1 MPDSLDSSRPPWPAN
16 LPRLIAGV
24 LVVTG
29 LGYYYLAGAIEH
41 GNAVNTSKA
50 RGDQSA
56 YLAEAKLIY
65 DNWHGVND
73 PPILQPRNRMPLY
86 PAFLA
91 TRYDPTWSDPEFFEH
106 AKRFNIELSVVLLVI
121 VAVVFRRHL
130 ATLPAA
136 NLTLILAFGY
146 YVFKAGYTQ
155 SELLFYTLHL
165 LTFVALWHLIE
176 SKTPGATVFYAVL
189 AGALAALAH
198 LTKAAMLPL
207 AALFL
212 VVYAIDGIICMIK
225 TRKTPAFGWRLA
237 GCVLFAAS
245 FLAVLY
251 PYIANSKRVHGQ
263 YFYNLN
269 TSALMW
275 YDNYPQGSVQILS
288 YGPDGWPPGQRS
300 ARPGPLKYWR
310 EHTSAQIAARF
321 YYGFRDM
328 LYGSY
333 YSFWYVKFVA
343 VYVVCAGL
351 LIVPGWSTFRA
362 TIKRHTALAVFLFLY
377 AAVYGPA
384 VAFYEPISGTGT
396 TRFLLPHVAPV
407 LLVLSMFFESASFRD
422 RRWSFGGAEIGPPHV
437 HVLLLAMM
445 GLDLTFTL
453 WPRLMTTYGGF

>member
-1 MPDSLDSSRPPWPAN
+1 VALRTSPAS

-24 LVVTG
+24 LIVTG

-41 GNAVNTSKA
+41 ANTVNTFKA

-91 TRYDPTWSDPEFFEH
+91 ARYDPKWSDPEFFEH
-106 AKRFNIELSVVLLVI
+106 AKRFNIELSMVLLAI
-121 VAVVFRRHL
+121 VAVVLTRHL
-130 ATLPAA
+130 PTLPAA
-136 NLTLILAFGY
+136 NLTLIMAFGY
-146 YVFKAGYTQ
+146 FAFKAGYVQ
-155 SELLFYTLHL
+155 SELLFYTLHF
-165 LTFVALWHLIE
+165 LTFVAFWHLLE
-176 SKTPGATVFYAVL
+176 SQPSRATIVYAVL
-189 AGALAALAH
+189 AGVLAALAH

-212 VVYAIDGIICMIK
+212 GVYAIDGLVRLIK
-225 TRKTPAFGWRLA
+225 TRQIPAFGWRFA

-245 FLAVLY
+245 FLVVLY

-275 YDNYPQGSVQILS
+275 YDNYPQASVEILS
-288 YGPDGWPPGQRS
+288 YGPDGWPPGRRS

-310 EHTSAQIAARF
+310 EHTIGQIVARF
-321 YYGFRDM
+321 DRGFRDM
-328 LYGSY
+328 LVRSHRT
-333 YSFWYVKFVA
+333 FWYLKFVT

-351 LIVPGWSTFRA
+351 LIASAWSTFRA
-362 TIKRHTALAVFLFLY
+362 TIRRHAALAVFLFLY

-396 TRFLLPHVAPV
+396 IRFLLVHVAP
-407 LLVLSMFFESASFRD
+407 LLFLLSVFFESASFRD
-422 RRWSFGGAEIGPPHV
+422 RHWTLVGVEIGPPHV
-437 HVLLLAMM
+437 HVLLLAII